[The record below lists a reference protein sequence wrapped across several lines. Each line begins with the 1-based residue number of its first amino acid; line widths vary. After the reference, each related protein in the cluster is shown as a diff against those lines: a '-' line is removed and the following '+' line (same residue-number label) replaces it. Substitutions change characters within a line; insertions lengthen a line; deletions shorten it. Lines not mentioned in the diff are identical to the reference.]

1 MKTQLLITVEH
12 PDEQPASMFIDIV
25 IKSVLNDINADCDEG
40 WSVSYGRPIELVCC
54 FCDTPVETAEELTE
68 TKWTGK
74 LCPDCMEQQVW
85 K

>member
-1 MKTQLLITVEH
+1 MEIILDLGGKKTTLYANRKH
-12 PDEQPASMFIDIV
+12 A
-25 IKSVLNDINADCDEG
+25 
-40 WSVSYGRPIELVCC
+40 ELVCGYC
-54 FCDTPVETAEELTE
+54 ETPVETAEELTE